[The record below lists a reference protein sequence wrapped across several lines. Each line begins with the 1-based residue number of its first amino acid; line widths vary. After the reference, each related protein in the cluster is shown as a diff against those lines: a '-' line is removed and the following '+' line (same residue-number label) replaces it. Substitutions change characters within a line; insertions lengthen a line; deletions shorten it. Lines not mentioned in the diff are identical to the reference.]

1 MVAHMKL
8 NNGSVTVVY
17 KGKAISKRPTNALNI
32 RIAQA
37 VIQTLTERE
46 IRRHGNTRNV

>member
-1 MVAHMKL
+1 MVAHMSL
-8 NNGSVTVVY
+8 NSNCVTVVY
-17 KGKAISKRPTNALNI
+17 KGKEISNRPTSALNI

-46 IRRHGNTRNV
+46 ARRHGNSRNV